1 MKKNG
6 PSSGLAILLLLFVA
20 LLIAF
25 LLMQNMGSI
34 KKDSNSTQAKE
45 DYVQQ
50 AQDLVDQIN
59 RAQQQAAT
67 EP

>member
-6 PSSGLAILLLLFVA
+6 TSSGLAILLFLFVA

-25 LLMQNMGSI
+25 LLMQNMGSV
-34 KKDSNSTQAKE
+34 KKDSESTQAKE

-67 EP
+67 SP

>member
-6 PSSGLAILLLLFVA
+6 TSSGLAILLLLFVA

-25 LLMQNMGSI
+25 LLMQNMDSV
-34 KKDSNSTQAKE
+34 KKDSESTQAKE

-67 EP
+67 SP

>member
-6 PSSGLAILLLLFVA
+6 TSSGLAILLLLFVA

-25 LLMQNMGSI
+25 LLMQNMDSV

>member
-6 PSSGLAILLLLFVA
+6 TYSGLAILLLLFVA

-25 LLMQNMGSI
+25 LLMQNMDSV